1 MSVCGVRGE
10 VGDEGWDD
18 SSGAP
23 PPSVCRAVARGE
35 AAPMTGLTAVPG
47 LRVGHATD
55 REARTG
61 CTVVIGPFRA
71 VCEVRG
77 MATGSRELPT
87 LSPLHVSPL
96 AHAILLT
103 GGSAFGLDAAA
114 GVMSWLEERGS
125 GYETG
130 VARVPIVPAAVIFDL
145 GVGRADRRP
154 DAALGRAACEAAS
167 AGPVGEGAIG
177 AGTGATVG
185 KLNGLATAMPG
196 GVGSWTVAG
205 AGFMV
210 GALVVVNAVGDV
222 LDASGRIVAGARGE
236 GGEFLDTARAI
247 REGALLVG
255 PATPEQDGATGVGG
269 VPLPGTNTTLAV
281 VATDAPLS
289 KPALQ
294 SVARVAT
301 TALARRL
308 DPVHTPF
315 DGDVTFAISTAAEPR
330 EMSPGFV
337 LTIGA
342 LAAHA
347 LEVSIERAV
356 TRSA

>member
-1 MSVCGVRGE
+1 
-10 VGDEGWDD
+10 
-18 SSGAP
+18 
-23 PPSVCRAVARGE
+23 
-35 AAPMTGLTAVPG
+35 MTSLTVVPG

-61 CTVVIGPFRA
+61 CTVIIGPFRA

-77 MATGSRELPT
+77 MATGSRELST

-114 GVMSWLEERGS
+114 GVMSWLEERGA

-130 VARVPIVPAAVIFDL
+130 AARVPIVPAAVIYDL

-154 DAALGRAACEAAS
+154 DAAMGRAACEAAG
-167 AGPVGEGAIG
+167 AGPVGEGAVG
-177 AGTGATVG
+177 VGTGAMVG
-185 KLNGLATAMPG
+185 KLHGLATAMPG
-196 GVGSWTVAG
+196 GVGSWAVAG
-205 AGFMV
+205 AGFTV

-222 LDASGRIVAGARGE
+222 LDGAGRIVAGARGA

-247 REGALLVG
+247 REGALLAG
-255 PATPEQDGATGVGG
+255 PAVPEPDAVPGVGRSA
-269 VPLPGTNTTLAV
+269 LPGTNTTLAV
-281 VATDAPLS
+281 VATDAPLTKS
-289 KPALQ
+289 ALQ
-294 SVARVAT
+294 GVARVAT

-315 DGDVTFAISTAAEPR
+315 DGDVTFAVSTADEPR
-330 EMSPGFV
+330 EVSPGLV

-347 LEVSIERAV
+347 LETAIERAV
-356 TRSA
+356 TRGA